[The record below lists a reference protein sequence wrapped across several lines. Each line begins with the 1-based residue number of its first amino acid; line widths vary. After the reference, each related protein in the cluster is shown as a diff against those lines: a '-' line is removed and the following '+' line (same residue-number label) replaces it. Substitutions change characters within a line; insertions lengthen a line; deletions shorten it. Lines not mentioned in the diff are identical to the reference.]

1 MKFKV
6 KNEFGVDDEL
16 KVASLLDSIFVS
28 IKIWYSMRPALFV
41 RNYDPVSGRYILN
54 YISS

>member
-6 KNEFGVDDEL
+6 KNELGVDDEL

-41 RNYDPVSGRYILN
+41 RNYDPVSGRYKL
-54 YISS
+54 SRSTF